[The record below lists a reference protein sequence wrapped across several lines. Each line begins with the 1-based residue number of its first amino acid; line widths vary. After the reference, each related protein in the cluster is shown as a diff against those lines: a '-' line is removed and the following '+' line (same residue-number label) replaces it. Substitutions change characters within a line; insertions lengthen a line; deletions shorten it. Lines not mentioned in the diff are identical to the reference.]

1 MTWEVSPCT
10 PSEGPQNDD
19 SAAMDEEW
27 KQVVAL
33 NNAGNRLFLVE
44 NFREAISLF
53 EKSLIKAKAAMKPP
67 SQSFKHAETQAQAGR
82 GEECKIKLELRDLE
96 DSTHE
101 GTAYQETRLECDKQ
115 LVSRCCIW
123 IPEATEEESLSIPDC
138 TTISISIVY
147 NIGLSYHLVG
157 LQQRSHPFLEKA
169 NRYYSLAW
177 KLCSQIQLRYDAH
190 RCMHLLNN
198 WAALLGSLGD
208 KYRSRQLFQELFCL
222 VSRLGYLETSAAGR
236 HYQLFMRNL
245 LVLFI
250 QPTQHAAGA
259 A

>member
-1 MTWEVSPCT
+1 MSREVSPTT
-10 PSEGPQNDD
+10 PSKGPQNDD
-19 SAAMDEEW
+19 SVAMDEEW

-33 NNAGNRLFLVE
+33 NIAGNRHFLAE

-53 EKSLIKAKAAMKPP
+53 EKSLIKAKAAMKPQP
-67 SQSFKHAETQAQAGR
+67 PHTSHSFKRAQGD
-82 GEECKIKLELRDLE
+82 GNEESNIQLELRDLE

-101 GTAYQETRLECDKQ
+101 GKSYEETRLESDDQ

-123 IPEATEEESLSIPDC
+123 IPDAAEGTLMISDC
-138 TTISISIVY
+138 TTFSISIVY
-147 NIGLSYHLVG
+147 NLGLSYHLVG
-157 LQQRSHPFLEKA
+157 LQQSSQPLLEKA
-169 NRYYSLAW
+169 NRYYNLAW
-177 KLCSQIQLRYDAH
+177 KLCSQVQLRYDAH
-190 RCMHLLNN
+190 SCMHLLNN

-208 KYRSRQLFQELFCL
+208 KFRSRQLCKELFCM
-222 VSRLGYLETSAAGR
+222 VFRSGDVETAAARR

-250 QPTQHAAGA
+250 QPTHGTGA